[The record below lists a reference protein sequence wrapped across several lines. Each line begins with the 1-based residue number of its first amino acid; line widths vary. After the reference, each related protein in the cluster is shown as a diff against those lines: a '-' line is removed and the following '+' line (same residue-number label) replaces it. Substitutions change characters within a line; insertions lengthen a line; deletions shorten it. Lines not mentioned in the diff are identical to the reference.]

1 MYLGE
6 LKLWWCSECNL
17 PLISPHC
24 DLCGGEGTRVQ
35 ISPPGDVRIAL
46 SEDVRLLKETIREN
60 FGDEEL
66 ISKKV
71 ILLNGVSYEDR
82 MDEVIIDG
90 EVVGNFRFNHSF
102 EFLPRISGATWM
114 NASKGIVEVDE
125 GALEPILRGA
135 NVMARGVLSARGV
148 RRNQEVIVKCSDRVI
163 ATGRALKNEDELE
176 SGVFVKTRHKGIFN
190 KKRPEK
196 DPSLKDVIRAN
207 LTRLE
212 ELEREAVEFIE
223 RVSRK
228 HPLPVTVSY
237 SGGKD
242 SLVSLMLVDQA
253 LDDYSIL
260 FVNTGLEFPETVEHV
275 HRVSELFDRPL
286 LSASSE
292 LFWKALEKLGPP
304 SVNRRWC
311 CKLCKLAPLSK
322 LIRENFSSSLTFIGQ
337 RKYESRVR
345 YLSGRVWKN
354 FWMGNQISASPV
366 QNWNAL
372 EIWLY
377 IFWKNL
383 PYNPLYELGYERIGC
398 WMCPA
403 SDLADF
409 ELLKRTHPELH
420 DKWFSWLREYA
431 GRTGKPERW
440 VTEGLWRYEG
450 GEKKRS
456 SGCADRILEGRI
468 RKASKEIIIEAL
480 RPLGEVSESSS
491 HLILR
496 SEKSRALIFTESGR
510 VLVHGEN
517 SSDFIELIN
526 FALRRFEECLG
537 CSLCAPHCRR
547 DAIKF
552 TPELRIT
559 SDCSHCGKCLEVCP
573 LVFYSSE
580 ESL

>member
-1 MYLGE
+1 
-6 LKLWWCSECNL
+6 
-17 PLISPHC
+17 LISPHC
-24 DLCGGEGTRVQ
+24 DLCGNEGKKVQ

-46 SEDVRLLKETIREN
+46 SGDLKLLRETLREN

-71 ILLNGVSYEDR
+71 VLLNGVSYEDR

-90 EVVGNFRFNHSF
+90 EVVGNFRFNGSF
-102 EFLPRISGATWM
+102 EFLPRIPGATWM
-114 NASKGIVEVDE
+114 RASKGIVEVDE

-135 NVMARGVLSARGV
+135 NVMARGVLSAKGV
-148 RRNQEVIVKCSDRVI
+148 RRNQEVIVKCSGRVI
-163 ATGRALKNEDELE
+163 ATGRALKDEDDLE
-176 SGVFVKTRHKGIFN
+176 SGVFVKTRHKGIFGR
-190 KKRPEK
+190 KRPER

-212 ELEREAVEFIE
+212 ELEREAIEFIR

-228 HPLPVTVSY
+228 FSLPVTVSY

-242 SLVSLMLVDQA
+242 SLVTLALVDQA
-253 LDDYSIL
+253 LEDYSIL
-260 FVNTGLEFPETVEHV
+260 FVDTGLEFPETVEHV
-275 HRVSELFDRPL
+275 RRISELFEKPL
-286 LSASSE
+286 LSASSD

-322 LIRENFSSSLTFIGQ
+322 LIKENFSSSLSFIGQ

-383 PYNPLYELGYERIGC
+383 PYNPLYDLGYERIGC

-409 ELLKRTHPELH
+409 ELLRRTHPELH
-420 DKWFSWLREYA
+420 EKWFSWLRKYA
-431 GRTGKPERW
+431 ERAGKNERW
-440 VTEGLWRYEG
+440 VSEGLWRYEG
-450 GEKKRS
+450 NERKERK
-456 SGCADRILEGRI
+456 SGCFDRILEERI
-468 RKASKEIIIEAL
+468 HSSPPEQILEAL
-480 RPLGEVSESSS
+480 RPLGEVSRSSS
-491 HLILR
+491 HLVLKR
-496 SEKSRALIFTESGR
+496 GNSRALIFPESGR
-510 VLVHGEN
+510 ILVHGEN
-517 SSDFIELIN
+517 SPELLQLILS
-526 FALRRFEECLG
+526 AIRRFEECLG
-537 CSLCAPHCRR
+537 CSLCASHCRR

-559 SDCSHCGKCLEVCP
+559 SECSHCGKCLEVCP
-573 LVFYSSE
+573 LIFYSSD
-580 ESL
+580 